1 MARQRHGRFEVLSE
15 SGGVKMSVESGHGD
29 AQSLEQ
35 LQGNGQLALALCRAL
50 MICLVRVDD
59 RFMGELS
66 GSLAVVAEKLKDE
79 KGEGAQQL
87 ISNLQTFSRSLAAEP
102 EPALAEPR
110 GRLH

>member
-1 MARQRHGRFEVLSE
+1 MSIDQGR
-15 SGGVKMSVESGHGD
+15 KD

-66 GSLAVVAEKLKDE
+66 GSLAEVAEKLKDE
-79 KGEGAQQL
+79 KGAGAEQV
-87 ISNLQTFSRSLAAEP
+87 ISNLVTFSRSLAVEP
-102 EPALAEPR
+102 ETDLAHAR
-110 GRLH
+110 GPLH

>member
-1 MARQRHGRFEVLSE
+1 MPIDQGR
-15 SGGVKMSVESGHGD
+15 KD

-66 GSLAVVAEKLKDE
+66 GSLAEVAEKLKDE
-79 KGEGAQQL
+79 KGASAEQV
-87 ISNLQTFSRSLAAEP
+87 ISNLVTFSRSLSP
-102 EPALAEPR
+102 EPAAELAHAR
-110 GRLH
+110 GPLH

>member
-1 MARQRHGRFEVLSE
+1 MSIENGRA
-15 SGGVKMSVESGHGD
+15 D

-66 GSLAVVAEKLKDE
+66 GSLAEVAEKLKDE
-79 KGEGAQQL
+79 KGAEAQQV
-87 ISNLQTFSRSLAAEP
+87 IRNLETFSRSLVAEP
-102 EPALAEPR
+102 LAAPAADR

>member
-1 MARQRHGRFEVLSE
+1 MSIE
-15 SGGVKMSVESGHGD
+15 SGRAD

-35 LQGNGQLALALCRAL
+35 SQGNGQLALALCRAL

-66 GSLAVVAEKLKDE
+66 GSLAEVAERLKDE
-79 KGEGAQQL
+79 KGPEAKQL
-87 ISNLQTFSRSLAAEP
+87 ISNLEVFSRSLAVGPDAA
-102 EPALAEPR
+102 PAGAQ

>member
-1 MARQRHGRFEVLSE
+1 
-15 SGGVKMSVESGHGD
+15 MSVEAGRGD
-29 AQSLEQ
+29 IQSLEQ

-59 RFMGELS
+59 RFMDELS
-66 GSLAVVAEKLKDE
+66 GSLAEVAEKLKDE
-79 KGEGAQQL
+79 KGAWAQQV

-102 EPALAEPR
+102 EVAPAEPR

>member
-1 MARQRHGRFEVLSE
+1 M
-15 SGGVKMSVESGHGD
+15 GVKMPMEPGREG

-59 RFMGELS
+59 RFLGELS
-66 GSLAVVAEKLKDE
+66 GSLAEVAEKLKDE
-79 KGEGAQQL
+79 KGAGAEQV
-87 ISNLQTFSRSLAAEP
+87 ISNLVTFSRSLSADSDAGVAP
-102 EPALAEPR
+102 PPR